1 MFARLIASGP
11 RPDVRASAA
20 SAVALCLHAA
30 VIAGAVYATV
40 RAEEPPVV
48 VPIDDFVIQLPPPP
62 RSGPPAAPVT
72 VADPGQGAPIV
83 DPPPIV
89 SPGLPPIDL
98 GVSFDPSGDG
108 ARRVTWGSD
117 PGTPRATDGF
127 RVAAEVDDQ
136 PVLLS
141 GPPLAYPELLRL
153 ARMQGLVEVEA
164 VLDTTGRAEAGTI
177 TVVRSPHPAFEEP
190 ARRYVQEALF
200 RPGRMHG
207 RPVRVLVRVPIV
219 FALR

>member
-40 RAEEPPVV
+40 RAEEPPV
-48 VPIDDFVIQLPPPP
+48 IGRTDDFVIFPPPP

-72 VADPGQGAPIV
+72 VADPGQGWTVV
-83 DPPPIV
+83 DPPPIM
-89 SPGLPPIDL
+89 PLGLPPIDL
-98 GVSFDPSGDG
+98 GVSFDPSAHGGRPVAWRGDPG
-108 ARRVTWGSD
+108 APRVTD
-117 PGTPRATDGF
+117 ALLF
-127 RVAAEVDDQ
+127 AAVVDEP
-136 PVLLS
+136 PVLLA
-141 GPPLAYPELLRL
+141 GPPLAYPELLRM
-153 ARMQGLVEVEA
+153 AGIEGRVEVE
-164 VLDTTGRAEAGTI
+164 VVVDTSGRAEAATI
-177 TVVRSPHPAFEEP
+177 MVVRSPHPAFDEP
-190 ARRYVQEALF
+190 ARRYVREALF

-207 RPVRVLVRVPIV
+207 RAVRVLVRVPIV